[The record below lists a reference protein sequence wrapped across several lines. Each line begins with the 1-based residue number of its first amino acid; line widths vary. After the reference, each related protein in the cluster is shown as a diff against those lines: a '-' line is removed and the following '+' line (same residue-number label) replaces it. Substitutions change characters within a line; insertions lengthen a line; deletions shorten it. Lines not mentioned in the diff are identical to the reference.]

1 MARMI
6 RKQVYIVAHHDRVL
20 KERARQDG
28 VTEAELIRRSL
39 DRLAAGPGPAPD
51 PTAWQAVVRYV
62 ARRRKPAS
70 RVTRRRWTRSQ
81 LHDR

>member
-1 MARMI
+1 MI
-6 RKQVYIVAHHDRVL
+6 RKQVYIVAHHDRSL
-20 KERARQDG
+20 KEHARRYG

-39 DRLAAGPGPAPD
+39 DRLTESAGPAPD
-51 PTAWQAVVRYV
+51 PTAWQAVVQYV

-70 RVTRRRWTRSQ
+70 RVAKRRWTRDR